1 MYMQAIQVH
10 KLKIS
15 AEAHPQQDSATL
27 HRFRVLSASWYL
39 PAQDI
44 SAIRIPNY
52 VNVTDHRIAGLH
64 VSLTDISHELT
75 FFICVLCQ
83 PCSHWDLN
91 FDYRHLEA
99 HARLVIQT
107 VHREYSDYK
116 PTSRFPTEDCVVFA
130 VQESGGAVQWK
141 EMYLSQIHVVGV
153 QLITDK
159 EKVQLI
165 YDLLAKA
172 THVTPPAELRH
183 PHMSPPTN
191 ASPTIGEHEKGKGLA
206 HVG

>member
-1 MYMQAIQVH
+1 MI
-10 KLKIS
+10 
-15 AEAHPQQDSATL
+15 
-27 HRFRVLSASWYL
+27 SASWHL

-52 VNVTDHRIAGLH
+52 VDVIDYRIDVSH
-64 VSLTDISHELT
+64 VSFTDICHELIL
-75 FFICVLCQ
+75 FICVLCQ
-83 PCSHWDLN
+83 PYSHWFLE
-91 FDYRHLEA
+91 FDHLHLKA
-99 HARLVIQT
+99 QARLVIRTAQD
-107 VHREYSDYK
+107 EYSDYRR
-116 PTSRFPTEDCVVFA
+116 TRRFPNEDCVVFA

-141 EMYLSQIHVVGV
+141 EMRLSQIHVVGV